1 MGPVIG
7 LVLAI
12 VAGVALLTILFGKM
26 IQWLLEGLFAKAFTE
41 REAAIASFS
50 AILGGSVG
58 YLILDWSANP
68 LIMAEKV
75 GSLLG
80 LLGLWWV
87 LFRRRQAIG

>member
-1 MGPVIG
+1 MIG

-26 IQWLLEGLFAKAFTE
+26 IQWLLEGLFAKTFTE
-41 REAAIASFS
+41 REAAIASIS
-50 AILGGSVG
+50 AMLGGSIG
-58 YLILDWSANP
+58 YLILDWSVNP
-68 LIMAEKV
+68 LMMAEKV
-75 GSLLG
+75 GLLLG